1 MNLKNKK
8 RLIDAS
14 ILAVFAALIVLFSW
28 VPQIG
33 FIQIPPVSLT
43 IIPVFVLLSLGILPW
58 YYTVLLATIFGLNS
72 WLYALAFATS
82 PIDLAFQNFLV
93 AVPARVL
100 FGFTAVIIYTVFK
113 KIDEDRIWK
122 KMILFT
128 LYLTF
133 FAVVYFALVKLT
145 KTYSLAIKIFVF
157 TLASVLFL
165 GSLILFTLTFKKQT
179 LVIANTVIL
188 SQIIYS
194 AMVLGALFLYLY
206 IKKLYPA
213 NAGKLFLSIISF
225 NTVLETL
232 LSLLICVPI
241 YTVVQFTYKE
251 HFLNKSKNTDEV
263 ISDDKWNFF
272 NWHWQH

>member
-8 RLIDAS
+8 RLIDVS
-14 ILAVFAALIVLFSW
+14 IFAVFAALIFLFSW

-43 IIPVFVLLSLGILPW
+43 IIPVFVLLSLGVLPW

-72 WLYALAFATS
+72 WFYALAFATS

-93 AVPARVL
+93 AVPTRVF
-100 FGFTAVIIYTVFK
+100 FGFVAILIYAIFK
-113 KIDEDRIWK
+113 KIGEDRIWK
-122 KMILFT
+122 KVVLSAF
-128 LYLTF
+128 YFAF
-133 FAVVYFALVKLT
+133 FCLVYFALVKLT
-145 KTYSLAIKIFVF
+145 KTYSLGMKIFVF
-157 TLASVLFL
+157 TLTSVLFI
-165 GSLILFTLTFKKQT
+165 GSLILFILTFKKQT

-206 IKKLYPA
+206 IKKLYPP

-232 LSLLICVPI
+232 LSLLICVPV
-241 YTVVQFTYKE
+241 YTVVQFTYRQNL
-251 HFLNKSKNTDEV
+251 LNKPGNLDEE
-263 ISDDKWNFF
+263 IGNG
-272 NWHWQH
+272 

>member
-1 MNLKNKK
+1 MNFKNKK

-14 ILAVFAALIVLFSW
+14 IFAVFTALIVLFSW

-43 IIPVFVLLSLGILPW
+43 IIPVFVLLSLGVLPW

-93 AVPARVL
+93 AVPVRVL

-113 KIDEDRIWK
+113 KIGEDKIWK
-122 KMILFT
+122 KLILFT
-128 LYLTF
+128 LYLAF
-133 FAVVYFALVKLT
+133 FAVVYFALVQLT
-145 KTYSLAIKIFVF
+145 KTYSLTMKIFVF
-157 TLASVLFL
+157 TLTSVLFL

-206 IKKLYPA
+206 IKKLYPS
-213 NAGKLFLSIISF
+213 NAGRLFLSIISF

-232 LSLLICVPI
+232 LSLIICVPI
-241 YTVVQFTYKE
+241 YIVVQFTYKE

-263 ISDDKWNFF
+263 KSDDK
-272 NWHWQH
+272 

>member
-8 RLIDAS
+8 RLIDTS
-14 ILAVFAALIVLFSW
+14 IFAVFAALIVLFSW

-43 IIPVFVLLSLGILPW
+43 IIPVFVLLSLGVLPW
-58 YYTVLLATIFGLNS
+58 YYTVLLASIFGLNS

-93 AVPARVL
+93 AVPARVF
-100 FGFTAVIIYTVFK
+100 FGFVAVVIYAIFN

-122 KMILFT
+122 KVVLFT
-128 LYLTF
+128 LYLIF
-133 FAVVYFALVKLT
+133 FGVVYFALVQLT
-145 KTYSLAIKIFVF
+145 KTYSLGMKIFVF
-157 TLASVLFL
+157 SLTSVLFI
-165 GSLILFTLTFKKQT
+165 GSLILFIFTFKKQT

-194 AMVLGALFLYLY
+194 TMVLGALFLYLY

-213 NAGKLFLSIISF
+213 NASMLFLSIISF

-251 HFLNKSKNTDEV
+251 QFLNKNKNIDEE
-263 ISDDKWNFF
+263 ISDEKWNFF
-272 NWHWQH
+272 NRYWQH

>member
-14 ILAVFAALIVLFSW
+14 IFTVFAALIVLFSW

-43 IIPVFVLLSLGILPW
+43 IIPVFVLLSLGVLPW
-58 YYTVLLATIFGLNS
+58 YYTVLLASIFGLNS

-93 AVPARVL
+93 AVPARVF
-100 FGFTAVIIYTVFK
+100 FGFVAVFIYAIFK
-113 KIDEDRIWK
+113 KIGEDRIWK
-122 KMILFT
+122 KVVLFT
-128 LYLTF
+128 LYLIF
-133 FAVVYFALVKLT
+133 FGVVYFALVQLT
-145 KTYSLAIKIFVF
+145 KTYSLGMKIFAF
-157 TLASVLFL
+157 TLTSVLFL
-165 GSLILFTLTFKKQT
+165 ASLILFALTFKKQT

-194 AMVLGALFLYLY
+194 IMVLGALFLYLY
-206 IKKLYPA
+206 IKKLYPP
-213 NAGKLFLSIISF
+213 NADKLFLSIISF

-251 HFLNKSKNTDEV
+251 QFLNKNKNIDEE
-263 ISDDKWNFF
+263 ISDEK
-272 NWHWQH
+272 